1 MPVDWKLAAGI
12 ELGGLG
18 SRRIEQ
24 ADGDRQRVTAEAI
37 LDDLHDRPGVVLADQ
52 VGMGKTYV
60 ALAVAASVISSTRGR
75 GGPVVIMVPS
85 RLRRK
90 WQREWEQFKHHCT
103 PPASFDWVRTEYAHT
118 PTEFFRLR
126 DDRGAQRC
134 HLVFMTTGCFSLGLQ
149 DPWIKLAFIRLAR
162 RHTKLSPQLKR
173 RICRWAATL
182 VRQVTARNLTNAV
195 VEELMRK
202 PVTSWKAILVRN
214 GVLSEDDDEPV
225 PDLLARYE
233 NRAKHRLDWRPLCE
247 FVRTALPA
255 RNSPN
260 IARRIKAIRQQF
272 NEICRSLYEE
282 WLGDVPWK
290 APLLILDEAHHAKN
304 DRTRLA
310 KLFREQSE
318 SEIALLRGK
327 FHRMLFLTAT
337 PFQLGH
343 HELIQVLRTFGA
355 VLWTGERAPSGTIED
370 FHEQIKLLAEALDMN
385 RLAGRSLDQ
394 LWGKITRET
403 IGEKSV
409 YEWWQRV
416 EADPQDAWERQLV
429 EAVQH
434 CRQTRLGAEEL
445 LRPWVIRHNRSPNFP
460 ARNGD
465 PARPR
470 RELQVGKAIIDGASN
485 GREFGLPIAD
495 DAILPF
501 LLSARAQGELASRSG
516 ARAFFAEGLSSS
528 YEAFHHTRDARGN
541 ARDIDDDGFAV
552 EAASDLEPTEMHG
565 PTEWYESQVAA
576 LIPSKKGDRRDRL
589 RHPKV
594 SATVKRAI
602 DLWLGGEKVLIFC
615 VYRETARALY
625 EHLREEVEDRLIE
638 LAGKKLGFDP
648 IRQHAEIENR
658 LERIARRLS
667 EEGRPFS
674 IEVRQIL
681 SEPFQHDRFA
691 VLRES
696 QQQLVEV
703 LTAYFRSPSFIARYL
718 PLEDPDLRDAWE
730 LGEGRPEVLNRGRA
744 ALRRCIRETTDQS
757 DQTIIAR
764 VYQFLDYAVEQ
775 AERAKTRV
783 ELGSDEADDEAID
796 PLQELLGAVS
806 VYARARRRANIDRDE
821 VVESDEDDGTYRI
834 VPLVRMVFGDTPPE
848 TRDRLAQAFNS
859 PLFPEILVSS
869 SVMGEGIDL
878 HRFCRHV
885 IHHDGFWNPSTLEQ
899 QTGRLD
905 RIQSKAEIC
914 RRPIAVCQPFIAGG
928 ADEKMFRVLRDRERW
943 FQVVMG
949 QKFEFDEAASEELAT
964 REPLPAELAETLT
977 FDLARWKHP
986 AETTTHSLPF
996 ATHVMAVVLADP
1008 PKLAQAG

>member
-1 MPVDWKLAAGI
+1 MPVEWKLAAGI
-12 ELGGLG
+12 ELGGIG

-37 LDDLHDRPGVVLADQ
+37 LDDLRDRPGVVLADQ

-90 WQREWEQFKHHCT
+90 WQREWEQFKHNCSS
-103 PPASFDWVRTEYAHT
+103 PGSLDWVRTEYAHT
-118 PTEFFRLR
+118 PTSFFRLR
-126 DDRGAQRC
+126 DDRGIRRC

-173 RICRWAATL
+173 RIGRWAATL
-182 VRQVTARNLTNAV
+182 VRQVTARNLTNDV
-195 VEELMRK
+195 VEELMK
-202 PVTSWKAILVRN
+202 HPVTQWKAILVRN
-214 GVLSEDDDEPV
+214 GVMSECDEDPV
-225 PDLLARYE
+225 PELLARYE
-233 NRAKHRLDWRPLCE
+233 NRYRHRLDWRPLCE

-260 IARRIKAIRQQF
+260 IGRRIKAIRQQF

-304 DRTRLA
+304 DTTRLA
-310 KLFREQSE
+310 RLFREQSE
-318 SEIALLRGK
+318 SEIALLGGK
-327 FHRMLFLTAT
+327 FRRMLFLTAT

-343 HELIQVLRTFGA
+343 HELIQVLRTFSA
-355 VLWTGERAPSGTIED
+355 VLWMGERAPSGTIEE
-370 FHEQIKLLAEALDMN
+370 FQEKIKQLAEALDMN
-385 RLAGRSLDQ
+385 RLAGRHLDQ
-394 LWGKITRET
+394 LWGKITPEM

-409 YEWWQRV
+409 YEWWQKV
-416 EADPQDAWERQLV
+416 EADPQDAWERQLL

-434 CRQTRLGAEEL
+434 CRQTRLGAEKL

-460 ARNGD
+460 ATNGD

-470 RELQVGKAIIDGASN
+470 RESQVGKAIIDGALNGPEVGLSISN
-485 GREFGLPIAD
+485 

-501 LLSARAQGELASRSG
+501 LLSARAQGELANRSG

-541 ARDIDDDGFAV
+541 ARDIDDDGLAV
-552 EAASDLEPTEMHG
+552 RAVSDPVTTESHVPTK
-565 PTEWYESQVAA
+565 WYESQVAA
-576 LIPSKKGDRRDRL
+576 LIPSRQAERRDRL
-589 RHPKV
+589 QHPKV
-594 SATVKRAI
+594 LATVNRAI
-602 DLWLGGEKVLIFC
+602 DLWLDRKEKVLVFC

-625 EHLREEVEDRLIE
+625 EHLREEVEERIIQ
-638 LAGKKLGFDP
+638 LAGQKLGLDP
-648 IRQHAEIENR
+648 LRQRGEIENR

-667 EEGRPFS
+667 EDGRPFS
-674 IEVRQIL
+674 LEVRSIL
-681 SEPFQHDRFA
+681 SEPFQDKRFA
-691 VLRES
+691 VLQAT
-696 QQQLVEV
+696 QQKLVEV
-703 LTAYFRSPSFIARYL
+703 LTAYFRSPSFIVRYL

-730 LGEGRPEVLNRGRA
+730 LGEGRPEVLNRGRE
-744 ALRRCIRETTDQS
+744 ALRRCIREATDHS
-757 DQTIIAR
+757 KQTIIAR
-764 VYQFLDYAVEQ
+764 VYQFLEYAVEQ

-783 ELGSDEADDEAID
+783 VLGTDEIADEAID
-796 PLQELLGAVS
+796 PLKELLDAVS
-806 VYARARRRANIDRDE
+806 IHARSRRRTDMDVDE
-821 VVESDEDDGTYRI
+821 EEEYEEDDGTYR
-834 VPLVRMVFGDTPPE
+834 VRPLVRMVFGDTPPA
-848 TRDRLAQAFNS
+848 TRDRLALAFNS

-905 RIQSKAEIC
+905 RIRSKAEIC
-914 RRPIAVCQPFIAGG
+914 RLPIVVCQPFIAGG

-949 QKFEFDEAASEELAT
+949 QKFEFDEAQSEKMAT
-964 REPLPAELAETLT
+964 RQALPAELAATLT
-977 FDLARWKHP
+977 FDLERWKHP
-986 AETTTHSLPF
+986 DS
-996 ATHVMAVVLADP
+996 AT
-1008 PKLAQAG
+1008 AQ

>member
-337 PFQLGH
+337 PFQWA
-343 HELIQVLRTFGA
+343 I
-355 VLWTGERAPSGTIED
+355 
-370 FHEQIKLLAEALDMN
+370 MN
-385 RLAGRSLDQ
+385 
-394 LWGKITRET
+394 
-403 IGEKSV
+403 
-409 YEWWQRV
+409 
-416 EADPQDAWERQLV
+416 
-429 EAVQH
+429 
-434 CRQTRLGAEEL
+434 
-445 LRPWVIRHNRSPNFP
+445 
-460 ARNGD
+460 
-465 PARPR
+465 
-470 RELQVGKAIIDGASN
+470 
-485 GREFGLPIAD
+485 
-495 DAILPF
+495 
-501 LLSARAQGELASRSG
+501 
-516 ARAFFAEGLSSS
+516 
-528 YEAFHHTRDARGN
+528 
-541 ARDIDDDGFAV
+541 
-552 EAASDLEPTEMHG
+552 
-565 PTEWYESQVAA
+565 
-576 LIPSKKGDRRDRL
+576 
-589 RHPKV
+589 
-594 SATVKRAI
+594 
-602 DLWLGGEKVLIFC
+602 
-615 VYRETARALY
+615 
-625 EHLREEVEDRLIE
+625 
-638 LAGKKLGFDP
+638 
-648 IRQHAEIENR
+648 
-658 LERIARRLS
+658 
-667 EEGRPFS
+667 
-674 IEVRQIL
+674 
-681 SEPFQHDRFA
+681 
-691 VLRES
+691 
-696 QQQLVEV
+696 
-703 LTAYFRSPSFIARYL
+703 
-718 PLEDPDLRDAWE
+718 
-730 LGEGRPEVLNRGRA
+730 
-744 ALRRCIRETTDQS
+744 
-757 DQTIIAR
+757 
-764 VYQFLDYAVEQ
+764 
-775 AERAKTRV
+775 
-783 ELGSDEADDEAID
+783 
-796 PLQELLGAVS
+796 
-806 VYARARRRANIDRDE
+806 
-821 VVESDEDDGTYRI
+821 
-834 VPLVRMVFGDTPPE
+834 
-848 TRDRLAQAFNS
+848 
-859 PLFPEILVSS
+859 
-869 SVMGEGIDL
+869 
-878 HRFCRHV
+878 
-885 IHHDGFWNPSTLEQ
+885 
-899 QTGRLD
+899 
-905 RIQSKAEIC
+905 
-914 RRPIAVCQPFIAGG
+914 
-928 ADEKMFRVLRDRERW
+928 
-943 FQVVMG
+943 
-949 QKFEFDEAASEELAT
+949 
-964 REPLPAELAETLT
+964 
-977 FDLARWKHP
+977 
-986 AETTTHSLPF
+986 
-996 ATHVMAVVLADP
+996 
-1008 PKLAQAG
+1008 